1 MRLAPRE
8 QERLLVRAAADTA
21 RGRRAR
27 GLLLNHP
34 EAVAVL
40 SDWVLEGARDG
51 RRVADLMQ
59 EGRHVLSS
67 ADVMPGV
74 AFLVPEVQVEA
85 TFPDGTKL
93 VTLHQPI
100 TPPPGA
106 EPVERLIPGEIVG
119 PDDEIEL
126 NAGRPVT
133 EMVVENQGDRPI
145 QVGSHYHFA
154 ESNPALSFDRHA
166 ARGQRLDVPAGTAV
180 RFEPGVAT
188 MVALVPFVGARV
200 IAGLRGDVAGALDD
214 GGPVGDA
221 ASARGEGEL
230 P

>member
-8 QERLLVRAAADTA
+8 QERLVVRAAADTA
-21 RGRRAR
+21 RSRRDR

-40 SDWVLEGARDG
+40 TDWVLEGARDG

-59 EGRHVLSS
+59 HGRHVLSS
-67 ADVMPGV
+67 VDVMPGV
-74 AFLVPEVQVEA
+74 PALIPEVQVEA

-100 TPPPGA
+100 LPAPDA
-106 EPVERLIPGEIVG
+106 DEDDWLVPGEVVG

-126 NAGRPVT
+126 NAGRPV
-133 EMVVENQGDRPI
+133 VDLRVENRGDRPI

-154 ESNPALSFDRHA
+154 EANPSLHFDREA
-166 ARGQRLDVPAGTAV
+166 ARGHRLDVPAGTAI
-180 RFEPGVAT
+180 RFEPGV
-188 MVALVPFVGARV
+188 VIDVSLVPFVGARV
-200 IAGLRGDVAGALDD
+200 IAGLRGEVAGPLDD
-214 GGPVGDA
+214 DLTTDGHAATGGSGND
-221 ASARGEGEL
+221 R
-230 P
+230 